1 MQSTLLIFSCAMVEI
16 ENQNEDEINVVS
28 LVKINVH
35 DYQWPNTTLWK
46 NLLSRKYQS
55 LAKGPLI

>member
-35 DYQWPNTTLWK
+35 DFQWTNTTL
-46 NLLSRKYQS
+46 
-55 LAKGPLI
+55 